1 MLLLIVTPAV
11 YPHLVVKY
19 DSKPSEDHFIGSPEF
34 PHQNLR
40 QITPG
45 VNELWSD
52 KQINKK
58 QNYNFINID
67 VTGKL
72 MDALNCF
79 IFILF

>member
-40 QITPG
+40 QIGQG
-45 VNELWSD
+45 VRDLWSD
-52 KQINKK
+52 LQTNKHP
-58 QNYNFINID
+58 NRVYNFIYI
-67 VTGKL
+67 KY
-72 MDALNCF
+72 MDGLDIMF
-79 IFILF
+79 